1 MLVIEQLIECLQE
14 RSSFDVLQDKLLI
27 TLALSL
33 YDSSSDMS
41 KSRPFP
47 ANVSEKYNLIK
58 LIKVSIK
65 NVGIVCL
72 INLSIK

>member
-1 MLVIEQLIECLQE
+1 MFVIQLIEYLHE
-14 RSSFDVLQDKLLI
+14 RSSFDVLQDILLI

-47 ANVSEKYNLIK
+47 ASTSKKYN
-58 LIKVSIK
+58 
-65 NVGIVCL
+65 
-72 INLSIK
+72 

>member
-1 MLVIEQLIECLQE
+1 MLVIKQSIECLQE
-14 RSSFDVLQDKLLI
+14 RSSFNVLQDKLLI

-47 ANVSEKYNLIK
+47 ANVSKNYNLIK
-58 LIKVSIK
+58 LIEASIK
-65 NVGIVCL
+65 NVGIV
-72 INLSIK
+72 

>member
-1 MLVIEQLIECLQE
+1 
-14 RSSFDVLQDKLLI
+14 VLHDILLI

-47 ANVSEKYNLIK
+47 ASESKKFKSFVLIK
-58 LIKVSIK
+58 ISIK
-65 NVGIVCL
+65 MYCL
-72 INLSIK
+72 ISYLK

>member
-1 MLVIEQLIECLQE
+1 MLVIKQLLEYLQE

-47 ANVSEKYNLIK
+47 ASVSKKYNLFK
-58 LIKVSIK
+58 LIKVFY
-65 NVGIVCL
+65 
-72 INLSIK
+72 